1 MADRDRDRYNN
12 ENTSL
17 DLDYTFEDL
26 DTSWLNEFEQIDKEY
41 STYYTEDLL
50 FVKVN
55 YIYIN
60 KNQEITNIYEDKYL
74 FKTPNILIKEDLIGL
89 IKRNTI
95 INQTK
100 YSLLSILKYN
110 INIEP
115 NNLKTFFRSK
125 NKNIGNAYLQ
135 SVKHINDVA
144 FDKTISMFHDLN
156 NVMIIFIE
164 KEPANSTSSTLNAT
178 KRVYIHQMK
187 HHGFNYK
194 KTRRNLFKDNL

>member
-125 NKNIGNAYLQ
+125 NKNIGKISCQ
-135 SVKHINDVA
+135 DTFPVK
-144 FDKTISMFHDLN
+144 
-156 NVMIIFIE
+156 
-164 KEPANSTSSTLNAT
+164 P
-178 KRVYIHQMK
+178 
-187 HHGFNYK
+187 
-194 KTRRNLFKDNL
+194 